1 MIVKEVLPELNLKY
15 KPITAEQLVFRFGN
29 DLGLPM
35 ETQKVAINM
44 LVEASKNGLLR
55 TGKDPK
61 GLAASVIYMAAKA
74 GNCRKTQAE
83 VSEIAK
89 VTEVTLRSRS
99 KQIKSKLH

>member
-1 MIVKEVLPELNLKY
+1 MVGLQKTGQVVDHVHLID
-15 KPITAEQLVFRFGN
+15 RFVPASR
-29 DLGLPM
+29 LF
-35 ETQKVAINM
+35 AINDEYRYKYI
-44 LVEASKNGLLR
+44 LAGREASKNGLLR

-83 VSEIAK
+83 VSEVAK